1 MSSILKSIKRFCTN
15 LFCAN
20 NPEFKKAFGSYAEA
34 FNIVGGTRY
43 HEAIIQNIGQVGTA
57 NDVDLILAIGQM
69 TPDFANAIGK
79 FVSEGEYTHRVRLR
93 SGTQPQGA
101 AYEVYR
107 FEGGQNNFPAKIE
120 IIGYGIDLLGQRLGL
135 VSTVADG
142 RLGKIAEVLKDRKYF
157 DEAISKK
164 FCSSGFYYAISPM
177 MGLIEIRDYLN
188 LQEAFMSWK
197 ATATLQ
203 DSKISIL
210 DSKDINEDVVKER
223 LRDVAH
229 MVKQLGID
237 TSAIASDKIRN
248 DVALFA
254 SVAKEVLD
262 IDIYSP
268 NNKTN
273 TNVDYDWG
281 GISSDVD
288 GD

>member
-1 MSSILKSIKRFCTN
+1 
-15 LFCAN
+15 
-20 NPEFKKAFGSYAEA
+20 
-34 FNIVGGTRY
+34 
-43 HEAIIQNIGQVGTA
+43 
-57 NDVDLILAIGQM
+57 
-69 TPDFANAIGK
+69 
-79 FVSEGEYTHRVRLR
+79 
-93 SGTQPQGA
+93 
-101 AYEVYR
+101 
-107 FEGGQNNFPAKIE
+107 
-120 IIGYGIDLLGQRLGL
+120 
-135 VSTVADG
+135 
-142 RLGKIAEVLKDRKYF
+142 
-157 DEAISKK
+157 
-164 FCSSGFYYAISPM
+164 

-210 DSKDINEDVVKER
+210 DSKDVNEER

-237 TSAIASDKIRN
+237 TPAIASDKIRN

-288 GD
+288 GDWDTSANASLPYYQILFGGKGALIVGNIGREKGLNWNK